1 MKNLNKKM
9 MDSNRI
15 NIYGFPHKGL
25 RNALG
30 QLSLKIGNLDL
41 ENKEAVDNIAS
52 QAFEIS
58 GLLKLHLHSE
68 ESYVL
73 PPLEKEVPG
82 STKHNHDDH
91 EFMEQL
97 EKVMMTQI
105 QLLKDNPTW
114 ENATKA
120 YQHTNL
126 FIREYF
132 RHMDEEESDLNQV
145 IWKFFSDADILEW
158 QGKILSSL
166 SPEQMFNWFKYI
178 IPALSPFEQNIMLG
192 EFKQNA
198 PKEAYDLVINGIKP
212 FVTETQYQH
221 IQKI

>member
-1 MKNLNKKM
+1 MY
-9 MDSNRI
+9 SNRI

-30 QLSLKIGNLDL
+30 QLSFKLGNLDV
-41 ENKEAVDNIAS
+41 ENKQAMDNIAN

-58 GLLKLHLHSE
+58 ELLKLHLHSE
-68 ESYVL
+68 ESHVL

-82 STKHNHDDH
+82 STKHNHEDH
-91 EFMEQL
+91 EYMEQL
-97 EKVMMTQI
+97 EKEMITQI
-105 QLLKDNPTW
+105 EVLKNKPSL
-114 ENATKA
+114 ENARKA

-132 RHMDEEESDLNQV
+132 RHMDEEETDLNQV
-145 IWKFFSDADILEW
+145 IWKYFSDTDILEW

-166 SPEQMFNWFKYI
+166 SPEQMFKWFKYI

-192 EFKQNA
+192 DFKQNA
-198 PKEAYDLVINGIKP
+198 PKEAYEFVINGIEP

-221 IQKI
+221 IQTI